1 MSTKQGFKEL
11 SSKAASKAQRII
23 IVTLMKNPDF
33 LKDVFDILYAE
44 DFIDEFYARVYKLIC
59 EKNQNLKG
67 TDVLDFSQDLSSEE
81 MSFLMQIYNENQTVS
96 NTTNEL
102 FDCINT
108 LKDEKKKSLISNPS
122 EMSDI
127 EFLKL
132 FE

>member
-1 MSTKQGFKEL
+1 
-11 SSKAASKAQRII
+11 
-23 IVTLMKNPDF
+23 MKNPDF